1 MNGVK
6 YQRAHVLVYA
16 SASVLMSLVLV
27 EGRSDV
33 VYHSMLPIN
42 PLTEFLVSRLVQ
54 ISVQPEKAPLQKSLH
69 SFNISRIADMI
80 GTRLINLVHDDECRI
95 PPRLAGV
102 FEDERSAES
111 GRDWRETQLRA
122 HSDVRAVLVSLFM
135 HDFSRCDIFQQA
147 MPSGTIDTWL
157 G

>member
-6 YQRAHVLVYA
+6 YQRAHILVYA

-54 ISVQPEKAPLQKSLH
+54 ISVRPKKAPLQKSLRP
-69 SFNISRIADMI
+69 SNISRVAADMM
-80 GTRLINLVHDDECRI
+80 GNRLINPVHDDERRI

-102 FEDERSAES
+102 FEGERLAES
-111 GRDWRETQLRA
+111 CRDW
-122 HSDVRAVLVSLFM
+122 
-135 HDFSRCDIFQQA
+135 
-147 MPSGTIDTWL
+147 
-157 G
+157 

>member
-1 MNGVK
+1 
-6 YQRAHVLVYA
+6 
-16 SASVLMSLVLV
+16 MSLVLI

-33 VYHSMLPIN
+33 VYHSMLPIS

-69 SFNISRIADMI
+69 SSNISRVADMM
-80 GTRLINLVHDDECRI
+80 GNRLINLVHDDERHI

-111 GRDWRETQLRA
+111 GRDWRET
-122 HSDVRAVLVSLFM
+122 
-135 HDFSRCDIFQQA
+135 
-147 MPSGTIDTWL
+147 
-157 G
+157 